1 MASRSGMGERTDW
14 PMHPQLVN
22 VVDCL
27 GQAELRLEKLA
38 DSVPDDRWN
47 VRRDPARWSV
57 AECVAHLNLT
67 SAAYE
72 PLIRKAIEEARKLP
86 PAGHRPYHRDK
97 VGWLFSV
104 LTGPLPAL
112 GRLRIGRVK
121 TIPAFVP
128 TGELPKQ
135 LTLADFKRHQLE
147 LARMVQEGDGLP
159 LDEVSITS
167 PFGGRIRYN
176 CYSTFVII
184 TRHEERHLQQAELV
198 WQ

>member
-1 MASRSGMGERTDW
+1 
-14 PMHPQLVN
+14 MHSQLVN

-27 GQAELRLEKLA
+27 GQAELRLERLA
-38 DSVPDDRWN
+38 DSIPDDRWN
-47 VRRDPARWSV
+47 ARSDPAHWSV

-86 PAGHRPYHRDK
+86 PAGQGAYHRDK
-97 VGWLFSV
+97 IGWLFSV
-104 LTGPLPAL
+104 MTGPLPSI

-121 TIPAFVP
+121 TTPSFVP
-128 TGELPKQ
+128 TGALSRQ
-135 LTLADFKRHQLE
+135 LVLADFKRNQLE
-147 LARMVQEGDGLP
+147 LARLAQEGDGWR

-184 TRHEERHLQQAELV
+184 TRHQERHLQQAELV
-198 WQ
+198 WR